1 MKVLGTFILLS
12 VSGLCWAQN
21 CSVAVVSEKMTA
33 DTNSVQAILR
43 NLNQQTAA
51 LKSYQCRLEYR
62 FSQPLLQ
69 SQAVRTGALY
79 YLKSDSRSNLR
90 INFQTLQQDEE
101 KQQKYIE
108 QYIFDGVWLTV
119 IDYQIKEVK
128 KYQLAEPNNPADVF
142 ELATNNFPVIGF
154 SSTRDLEK
162 DFDILPLPEQRTD
175 SNDLIG
181 LHLKVKP
188 DSIYKNNYSSVDFWI
203 DKKLNLPAKIIALS
217 TEGDI
222 YEIKLLQPKIN
233 QQIDK
238 KSFELK
244 IPQGFGKPEVI
255 PLNEKTVKTI
265 LQLIIIERGAN
276 G

>member
-1 MKVLGTFILLS
+1 MKALVMFILLS
-12 VSGLCWAQN
+12 VSSLCIAQN
-21 CSVAVVSEKMTA
+21 CSAADVSGKMTA
-33 DTNSVQAILR
+33 NTNSVQAILR
-43 NLNQQTAA
+43 NLNQQTAS
-51 LKSYQCRLEYR
+51 LKSYQCQLEYR

-79 YLKSDSRSNLR
+79 YLKSDNRSNLR

-128 KYQLAEPNNPADVF
+128 KYQLAEPNNPADAF

-154 SSTRDLEK
+154 SSTQDLKK

-222 YEIKLLQPKIN
+222 YEIKLLQPQLNQPISKKI
-233 QQIDK
+233 
-238 KSFELK
+238 FEIK
-244 IPQGFGKPEVI
+244 IPKGFGQPKVM
-255 PLNEKTVKTI
+255 PLEKS
-265 LQLIIIERGAN
+265 G
-276 G
+276 

>member
-1 MKVLGTFILLS
+1 MDRKMKVLGMFILLS
-12 VSGLCWAQN
+12 VSGLSWAEN
-21 CSVAVVSEKMTA
+21 CSAAAVSEKTTA
-33 DTNSVQAILR
+33 DANSVQTILR
-43 NLNQQTAA
+43 NLNQQTAS
-51 LKSYQCRLEYR
+51 LNSYQCQLEYC

-69 SQAVRTGALY
+69 SQAVRTGVLY
-79 YLKSDSRSNLR
+79 YLKSDKRSNLR

-128 KYQLAEPNNPADVF
+128 KYQLAEPNNPADAF

-154 SSTRDLEK
+154 SASQDLEK
-162 DFDILPLPEQRTD
+162 DFGVSLLPRQQTD

-188 DSIYKNNYSSVDFWI
+188 GSVYKDNYSSVDFWI
-203 DKKLNLPAKIIALS
+203 DKQLNLPARIIALS

-222 YEIKLLQPKIN
+222 YEIKLLQPKVN
-233 QQIDK
+233 QSVDRKI
-238 KSFELK
+238 FEIK
-244 IPQGFGKPEVI
+244 IPKGFGQPKVM
-255 PLNEKTVKTI
+255 PLEKNEQK
-265 LQLIIIERGAN
+265 
-276 G
+276 

>member
-1 MKVLGTFILLS
+1 MFILLL
-12 VSGLCWAQN
+12 VSSLCWAQN
-21 CSVAVVSEKMTA
+21 CSAADDPKKTA
-33 DTNSVQAILR
+33 ADANSVQIILR
-43 NLNQQTAA
+43 KLNQQTAS
-51 LKSYQCRLEYR
+51 LNSYQCRLEYS
-62 FSQPLLQ
+62 FIQPLLQ
-69 SQAVRTGALY
+69 SHAVRTGDLY
-79 YLKSDSRSNLR
+79 YLKSDNRSNLR

-128 KYQLAEPNNPADVF
+128 KYQLAEPNNPADAF

-154 SSTRDLEK
+154 SANQDLNK
-162 DFDILPLPEQRTD
+162 DFDISLLLEQRTESD
-175 SNDLIG
+175 DLIG

-188 DSIYKNNYSSVDFWI
+188 DSAYKDNYSSVDFWI

-222 YEIKLLQPKIN
+222 YKIKLLQPKVN
-233 QQIDK
+233 QPMDK
-238 KSFELK
+238 KIFELK
-244 IPQGFGKPEVI
+244 IPKGFGQPEVVPLKGKGSKI
-255 PLNEKTVKTI
+255 P
-265 LQLIIIERGAN
+265 QLITERGAN